1 MSLAKR
7 HWLLAGISLIALSAC
22 SVKVAQVDTVRRFIP
37 AGDEQRRLDNFA
49 WAFTLAGTEYR
60 LYATRIEGRNAYF
73 TNDIGMNL
81 VWDGESIIVL
91 ENLPGSFG
99 RYESGREITA
109 QGIEERWYARAG
121 EPVQRAR
128 CSPMREW
135 RLTDDRYGWRQE
147 CTTER
152 DGVVLPAVHLL
163 ERDGRGL
170 VRLIQAPIAP
180 GGPLITLR
188 RLNP

>member
-1 MSLAKR
+1 MTLVYR
-7 HWLLAGISLIALSAC
+7 WALVAFFLVILGAC
-22 SVKVAQVDTVRRFIP
+22 SVNVTQVDTVRRFIP
-37 AGDEQRRLDNFA
+37 DGGEQQRLDNFA
-49 WAFTLAGTEYR
+49 WSFTLAGTEYR

-99 RYESGREITA
+99 RYESGREITVE
-109 QGIEERWYARAG
+109 GLEERWYARAG
-121 EPVQRAR
+121 VAAQRAQ
-128 CSPMREW
+128 CSPLREW

-147 CTTER
+147 CSARR

-163 ERDGRGL
+163 ERDSRGL

-180 GGPLITLR
+180 GGPLMTLR
-188 RLNP
+188 RLKP